1 MNATRKSKIANI
13 VLWAAYLLTLAA
25 SMGHVAW
32 AFGTL
37 EFEGSAWV
45 GWLAALAVDAGL
57 AALAYGV
64 QQRKRA
70 RRSARDLWAGVLLF
84 AGISAFANLLHAM
97 TAVTGFTVT
106 LATFGTVDAL
116 ALAKAVILSASLP
129 LLVVYLGEVV
139 SSDDAQ
145 AAEQADRERVKAER
159 QAMRESVKAEQ
170 SEVSSTTTFNTTAEQ
185 AARARAVKAEQDAHA
200 KATALDTLA
209 GHLDANP
216 DTPVAELSR
225 LIGRSRTTVYTYLSE
240 LEAAGRIRRN
250 GDGKE

>member
-1 MNATRKSKIANI
+1 MSTKTRIANI

-37 EFEGSAWV
+37 EFAGSEWV

-84 AGISAFANLLHAM
+84 AAISAFANLLHAM
-97 TAVTGFTVT
+97 TAVTGSTVT
-106 LATFGTVDAL
+106 LATFGAIDAL
-116 ALAKAVILSASLP
+116 ALAKTVILSASLP

-145 AAEQADRERVKAER
+145 AALEAERERQRTERRERQQDTRMPKVAESGDALAQANATRKALSEQATSTLLAFYGANPGAT
-159 QAMRESVKAEQ
+159 QA
-170 SEVSSTTTFNTTAEQ
+170 Q
-185 AARARAVKAEQDAHA
+185 AAQEVARSRQWVSA
-200 KATALDTLA
+200 TLA
-209 GHLDANP
+209 Q
-216 DTPVAELSR
+216 
-225 LIGRSRTTVYTYLSE
+225 
-240 LEAAGRIRRN
+240 LERAGRVRRN
-250 GDGKE
+250 GDGVEVADRPAQAG

>member
-1 MNATRKSKIANI
+1 MMTATRKTKIANI

-25 SMGHVAW
+25 SIGHVAW

-37 EFEGSAWV
+37 EFPGSAWV

-106 LATFGTVDAL
+106 LATFAAVDAL

-145 AAEQADRERVKAER
+145 AAEQAERERVKVERLAER
-159 QAMRESVKAEQ
+159 DRVKAGQ
-170 SEVSSTTTFNTTAEQ
+170 FEVSNTTAMDT
-185 AARARAVKAEQDAHA
+185 ARAVKAEQDAHA

-209 GHLDANP
+209 GYLDANP
-216 DTPVAELSR
+216 DTPVAELAR
-225 LIGRSRTTVYTYLSE
+225 MIGRSRTTVYSYLGE
-240 LEAAGRIRRN
+240 LEAAGRVRRN
-250 GDGKE
+250 GNGEVTQ

>member
-37 EFEGSAWV
+37 EFAGSAWV

-84 AGISAFANLLHAM
+84 AAISAFANLLHAM
-97 TAVTGFTVT
+97 TAVTGETVT
-106 LATFGTVDAL
+106 LVTFGTVDAL

-129 LLVVYLGEVV
+129 VLVVYLGEVV

-159 QAMRESVKAEQ
+159 QAMRESVKVGQ
-170 SEVSSTTTFNTTAEQ
+170 SEVSSTAGIDI
-185 AARARAVKAEQDAHA
+185 ARGVKAEQDAHA

-209 GHLDANP
+209 GHLDTNP
-216 DTPVAELSR
+216 DTSIAELSR

-250 GDGKE
+250 GNGGE

>member
-129 LLVVYLGEVV
+129 VLVVYLGEVV

-159 QAMRESVKAEQ
+159 QAVRESVKAEQ
-170 SEVSSTTTFNTTAEQ
+170 SEVSSTAGIDI
-185 AARARAVKAEQDAHA
+185 ARSVKAEQDAHA
-200 KATALDTLA
+200 KAAALDTLA
-209 GHLDANP
+209 EHLDADP

-225 LIGRSRTTVYTYLSE
+225 MIGRSRTTVYTYLGE
-240 LEAAGRIRRN
+240 LEQAGRIRRN
-250 GDGKE
+250 GNGEVA